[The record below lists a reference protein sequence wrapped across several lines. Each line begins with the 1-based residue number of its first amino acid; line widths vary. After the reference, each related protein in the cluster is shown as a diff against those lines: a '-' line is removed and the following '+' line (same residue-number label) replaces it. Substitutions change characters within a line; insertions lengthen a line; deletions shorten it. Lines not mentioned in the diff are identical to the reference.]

1 MPTSSIRCC
10 GPVTVAGLV
19 GVLCTGWLHA
29 QGLPKADSS
38 WVEAKTAHFT
48 VVSNARESE
57 AATAAEGL
65 ERFHS
70 LLATLRR
77 DGAGSPL
84 PTLVFA
90 FRNTASFRTYSPFPE
105 RDDVAGFFVPGRYR
119 SYLGLDLAPR
129 GESSGTMYHEY
140 VHQFVADNFPEVPLW
155 FNEGLAEYY
164 SNFQVERGEALVGR
178 PIPEHLEA
186 LRVNGV
192 IPVSDLLAVTADSA
206 AYNESDR
213 AGIFYAQ
220 AWATVHY
227 LLSDPARSRQVVR
240 YLDALAAG
248 GKDADAAFREA
259 FGREYVDL
267 QRELGRYV
275 AASRFAFLRVPL
287 PEVDASVE
295 EEPLAPA
302 RALALLGDFVS
313 SYQPP
318 RRDQAAAHF
327 DAALALDAGEPIAL
341 AGRGLVRELDGDLD
355 GAYAA
360 YERAAA
366 AAPRDPHP
374 SLLLGLAGLDKLR
387 RLGIAAV
394 STPEQ
399 LQLARTSRA
408 TLERVLDLAPELAA
422 ARVGLGLTYLW
433 EGDPRAGIAVLTE
446 AKRNSPS
453 RPELYLGL
461 AVLAA
466 RADGFADAWQA
477 TDALE
482 RVEAAKPS
490 ALAQPELA
498 EYARLAV
505 ASIQLERARRA
516 ASEGQDQMALDLV
529 ASLEP
534 RLERLVAAGA
544 REAPSLVE
552 HVAKLRSHVRRSQA
566 VRALQGAADLANR
579 REFGSALVEVERI
592 LKAGIEDDDLRGRA
606 EELRRA
612 ILQVLGADPN

>member
-1 MPTSSIRCC
+1 MRFGSC
-10 GPVTVAGLV
+10 VAAAGLA
-19 GVLCTGWLHA
+19 GALCSAWLSA
-29 QGLPKADSS
+29 QGLPRADSS
-38 WVEAKTAHFT
+38 WVEATTAHFT
-48 VVSNARESE
+48 VVSNARESD
-57 AATAAEGL
+57 AAAAAEEL

-77 DGAGSPL
+77 EGAVSPL

-90 FRNTASFRTYSPFPE
+90 FRNTSSFRTYSPFPE

-119 SYLGLDLAPR
+119 NFLALDLAPR
-129 GESSGTMYHEY
+129 GESNGTLYHEY

-164 SNFQVERGEALVGR
+164 SNFEVDRNEALVGR

-186 LRVNGV
+186 LRTDGL
-192 IPVSDLLAVTADSA
+192 IPVADLLTVTAGSA

-240 YLDALAAG
+240 YLDALAG
-248 GKDADAAFREA
+248 GKDSDPAFREA
-259 FGREYVDL
+259 FGREYADL
-267 QRELGRYV
+267 QRELERYV

-287 PEVDASVE
+287 PEVDVSVE
-295 EEPLAPA
+295 PEPLEPA
-302 RALALLGDFVS
+302 RALALLGDFVA

-327 DAALALDAGEPIAL
+327 DAALALDATEPIAL
-341 AGRGLVRELDGDLD
+341 AGQGRVRELDGDLE
-355 GAYAA
+355 GAFVA

-366 AAPRDPHP
+366 ASRRDPHP
-374 SLLLGLAGLDKLR
+374 SLLLGLAGLERLR
-387 RLGIAAV
+387 RLGIPAV

-399 LQLARTSRA
+399 EQLARTSRA
-408 TLERVLDLAPELAA
+408 ALEHVLELSPELVA

-433 EGDPRAGIAVLTE
+433 EGDPRAGIAVLTA
-446 AKRNSPS
+446 AKRSSPS

-466 RADGFADAWQA
+466 RADGFSEAWEA

-490 ALAQPELA
+490 TLAQPELA

-516 ASEGQDQMALDLV
+516 ANEGQDQAALDLV
-529 ASLEP
+529 ANLEP
-534 RLERLVAAGA
+534 RLERLAASGA
-544 REAPSLVE
+544 EDAPELVE
-552 HVAKLRSHVRRSQA
+552 HVAKLRAHVRRSQA

-579 REFGSALVEVERI
+579 REFGPALVEVERI

-612 ILQVLGADPN
+612 ILRVLGAEPN

>member
-1 MPTSSIRCC
+1 MRSWCMRSGSC
-10 GPVTVAGLV
+10 VAVAGLA
-19 GVLCTGWLHA
+19 GALCSAWLSA

-38 WVEAKTAHFT
+38 WVEAKTPHFT
-48 VVSNARESE
+48 VVSNGRESE
-57 AATAAEGL
+57 AAAAAEDL
-65 ERFHS
+65 ERFHA

-77 DGAGSPL
+77 ADANLPL
-84 PTLVFA
+84 PTMVFA
-90 FRNTASFRTYSPFPE
+90 FRNTSSFRTYSPWPE

-119 SYLGLDLAPR
+119 NFLALDLAPR
-129 GESSGTMYHEY
+129 GDSSGTLYHEY

-186 LRVNGV
+186 LRVNGLV
-192 IPVSDLLAVTADSA
+192 PIGDLVTATTDSA

-240 YLDALAAG
+240 YLDALAD
-248 GKDADAAFREA
+248 GKDTDAAFREA

-267 QRELGRYV
+267 RRELERYV
-275 AASRFAFLRVPL
+275 ASSRFAFQRVPL
-287 PEVDASVE
+287 PEVAVSVDR
-295 EEPLAPA
+295 EPLAPA
-302 RALALLGDFVS
+302 RALALLGDFVA

-327 DAALALDAGEPIAL
+327 DAALELDATEPIAL
-341 AGRGLVRELDGDLD
+341 AGRGLVQELDGDLD
-355 GAYAA
+355 AAFAA

-366 AAPRDPHP
+366 SAPQDPHP
-374 SLLLGLAGLDKLR
+374 SLLLGLAGVERLR
-387 RLGIAAV
+387 RLGVPAV

-399 LQLARTSRA
+399 QQLARTSRA
-408 TLERVLDLAPELAA
+408 ALERVLELSPQLAV
-422 ARVGLGLTYLW
+422 ARVALGLTYLW

-446 AKRNSPS
+446 AKRTSPS

-466 RADGFADAWQA
+466 RADGFTEAWLA

-490 ALAQPELA
+490 AFARPELA

-516 ASEGQDQMALDLV
+516 ANEGQDQAALDLV

-534 RLERLVAAGA
+534 RLGPLVAAGA
-544 REAPSLVE
+544 QEAPQLVE
-552 HVAKLRSHVRRSQA
+552 QVAKLRAHVRRSQA
-566 VRALQGAADLANR
+566 VRALQAAAELANR
-579 REFGSALVEVERI
+579 REFGPALVEVERI

-612 ILQVLGADPN
+612 ILRVLGAEPN